1 MSDERDIWTVSR
13 LNREARMLL
22 ETGMRTVWL
31 EGEMSN
37 LAQPASGHIYF
48 SLKDGSAQVRCAMF
62 KSRRMLVKFRPA
74 DGNQV
79 LVRGR
84 VSLYEARGDYQF
96 IVDHMEEAG
105 FGALQ
110 RAFEALKQKLAAE
123 GLFDEAIKRPLPS
136 MPTCI
141 GVITSPS
148 GAAIRDVISVLA
160 RRFPAVRV
168 VVYPVPVQG
177 EGAAERLVA
186 ALGTAAARN
195 EVDVLLVVRGGG
207 SMEDLWAFNDE
218 GLARAIRACPIPVVS
233 GVGHEIDFTIADF
246 AADRRAPTPSAA
258 AEMVVPDQLDWWR
271 RIQTKSD
278 ALTRALR
285 GRLGRDADR
294 TRWLVS
300 RLNLLHPGRRLQQDT
315 QRLDD
320 IERRLH
326 RAWNLGHERLV
337 TRLAGASRALHAV
350 SPLSTLARG
359 YAIVTPSGS
368 PTPVTDAS
376 SLSCGQVL
384 DARFGKGRAE
394 LEVKNI
400 KGEDE

>member
-1 MSDERDIWTVSR
+1 MSEERDVWTVSR

-48 SLKDGSAQVRCAMF
+48 SLKDGLAQVRCAMF
-62 KSRRMLVKFRPA
+62 KSRRTLVKFRPA

-123 GLFDEAIKRPLPS
+123 GLFDEAIKRPLPTL
-136 MPTCI
+136 PQCI

-177 EGAAERLVA
+177 EGAADRLIA
-186 ALGTAAARN
+186 ALRTAAARQ
-195 EVDVLLVVRGGG
+195 EADVLLMVRGGG
-207 SMEDLWAFNDE
+207 SMEDLLAFNDE
-218 GLARAIRACPIPVVS
+218 GLARAIRACPIPVVA

-271 RIQTKSD
+271 RIQAKTD
-278 ALTRALR
+278 ALIRALR
-285 GRLGRDADR
+285 SRLGRDADR
-294 TRWLVS
+294 TRWLGS
-300 RLNLLHPGRRLQQDT
+300 RLKLLHPGRRLQQDA

-326 RAWNLGHERLV
+326 RAWNLRHERWV
-337 TRLAGASRALHAV
+337 TRLVGASRALHAV

-359 YAIVTPSGS
+359 YAIVTPTGS
-368 PTPVTDAS
+368 HTPVVDAA
-376 SLSCGQVL
+376 SLTRGQVL
-384 DARFGKGRAE
+384 DARFGKGRAQV
-394 LEVKNI
+394 EVKDI
-400 KGEDE
+400 KGNDE